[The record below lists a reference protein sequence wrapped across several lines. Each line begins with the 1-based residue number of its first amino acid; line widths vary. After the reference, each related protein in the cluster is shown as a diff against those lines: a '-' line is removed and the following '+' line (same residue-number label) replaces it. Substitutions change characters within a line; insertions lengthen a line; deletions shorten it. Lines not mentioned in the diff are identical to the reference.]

1 MHRSRAACVKQLIM
15 AADAKALVDIYGD
28 SAELMTSNLKLKS
41 HMHFQTVAP
50 CSFLH
55 VPETH
60 VGFLIWL

>member
-1 MHRSRAACVKQLIM
+1 M